1 MVRLTAID
9 HVGLRVSDLDRTLD
23 FYRPLGLTVLR
34 TSGPDADGLRS
45 AVVQVGGL
53 ELKVFSHP
61 RLVAAGAEN
70 QTGVD
75 HFCFL
80 VEGTSV
86 ADVIADLQQEG
97 IDIVKGP
104 ERRRD
109 GVALFLRDPDGVR
122 VELQLKTSA

>member
-1 MVRLTAID
+1 
-9 HVGLRVSDLDRTLD
+9 
-23 FYRPLGLTVLR
+23 LR

-45 AVVQVGGL
+45 AVVQVGGQ

-122 VELQLKTSA
+122 VELQLKTSASRGPARWPCLPGIAKASSPPSPSSSRSRWPS